1 MFNRFI
7 KLLLTSVFESKHDTY
22 HLPSKTVRHYI
33 TPLILK
39 IDKKIT
45 FTCLFHL
52 IFQSFFNNP
61 KTTWKSQRLQRE
73 LDLLGFSAFACQF
86 QIHNDTQVSFSFIK
100 RKKKFYM
107 SWIEL
112 VPLILEKSL
121 GNFNSKTLRRIS
133 RRPNQVSSTLMKY
146 MYYFYQILWKIKK
159 YD

>member
-1 MFNRFI
+1 MHFYEMFNRFI

-22 HLPSKTVRHYI
+22 HLPSKTVKALHNPINLENRQ
-33 TPLILK
+33 K
-39 IDKKIT
+39 ST

-100 RKKKFYM
+100 RKKSF
-107 SWIEL
+107 I
-112 VPLILEKSL
+112 
-121 GNFNSKTLRRIS
+121 
-133 RRPNQVSSTLMKY
+133 
-146 MYYFYQILWKIKK
+146 
-159 YD
+159 